1 MSEDLAFTIGICAY
15 NEAGAI
21 ERSIRS
27 IFDQELSGFTLDKVI
42 VVSSASTDGTD
53 EIVTSL
59 SKEYPEVVLMRQEK
73 REGKNSAVNC
83 YLKAKDTELIVMLNA
98 DNAFASE
105 HSLQKLLEPF
115 RDEKAGLVGGHPIPL
130 NSKKTLAGFASNMV
144 WSLHHNIASRCPKIG
159 ELIAYRDVGIELPT
173 QYQSDED
180 FIRVAVE
187 SAGYVSVYAP
197 DATVY
202 NRGPETVSDFIK
214 QRLRVNIGQSIMVE
228 KSNFYNPSRDPR
240 MLVEAIFDT
249 IRDLG
254 FHPIKMFASVMME
267 LYCRIKAKKY
277 VKDGNCDLNA
287 WEPVASTKKL

>member
-1 MSEDLAFTIGICAY
+1 MSDDLSFTIGICAY

-27 IFDQELSGFTLDKVI
+27 IFEQELSGFTLDKVI

-53 EIVTSL
+53 DIVTSL
-59 SKEYPEVVLMRQEK
+59 SEEHPEVVLIRQEK

-83 YLKAKDTELIVMLNA
+83 YLKAKNTDLIVMLNA
-98 DNAFASE
+98 DNAFASKD
-105 HSLQKLLEPF
+105 SLQRLLEPF
-115 RDEKAGLVGGHPIPL
+115 RDGKVGMVGGHPIPL
-130 NSKKTLAGFASNMV
+130 NTMKTLAGFASNMV
-144 WSLHHNIASRCPKIG
+144 WSLHHNIAMRCPKIG

-187 SAGYVSVYAP
+187 SAGYIPVYAP
-197 DATVY
+197 EATVY

-228 KSNFYNPSRDPR
+228 KSHFYNPSRDPR
-240 MLVEAIFDT
+240 MLMEAIFDT

-254 FHPIKMFASVMME
+254 FHPFKMIASVTLE
-267 LYCRIKAKKY
+267 TYCRIKAKVY
-277 VKDGNCDLNA
+277 VKRGECDMNA
-287 WEPVASTKKL
+287 WEPVVSTKKL

>member
-1 MSEDLAFTIGICAY
+1 MDDDLPFTIGICAY

-27 IFDQELSGFTLDKVI
+27 IFEQELSGFTLDKVI

-53 EIVTSL
+53 DIVTSL
-59 SKEYPEVVLMRQEK
+59 SEEYPKVVLIRQEK

-83 YLKAKDTELIVMLNA
+83 YLKEKSTELIVMLNA
-98 DNAFASE
+98 DNAFASKD
-105 HSLQKLLEPF
+105 SLQRLLEPF
-115 RDEKAGLVGGHPIPL
+115 RDEKVGLVGGHPIPL
-130 NSKKTLAGFASNMV
+130 NTMKTLAGFASNMV
-144 WSLHHNIASRCPKIG
+144 WSLHHNIAMRYPKIG

-197 DATVY
+197 GATVY

-214 QRLRVNIGQSIMVE
+214 QRLRVNIGQSIMVV
-228 KSNFYNPSRDPR
+228 KSHFYNPSRDPK

-254 FHPIKMFASVMME
+254 FHPFKMFASIMLE
-267 LYCRIKAKKY
+267 LYCRLKAKVY
-277 VKDGNCDLNA
+277 VKRGECDLNA

>member
-1 MSEDLAFTIGICAY
+1 MSEDLVFTIGICAY

-115 RDEKAGLVGGHPIPL
+115 RDEKVGLVGGHPIPL

-197 DATVY
+197 DAIVY

-254 FHPIKMFASVMME
+254 FHPIKMFASVMMSLLTIISARCLKTFGIHE
-267 LYCRIKAKKY
+267 IIL
-277 VKDGNCDLNA
+277 
-287 WEPVASTKKL
+287 